1 MRPSPS
7 AEGVPSEVS
16 AMPKRQALVSLA
28 GLALVFSA
36 SPALASFHLMKI
48 EQAMGGVNGDT
59 SQQVVQLRMRFV
71 GQNLVGT
78 NHARLIA
85 HDAAGLNPVTLIV
98 FPSNVANAAQGDR
111 ILVVSSAFA
120 AAHPGIADFT
130 MTAVIPP
137 AYLPAGRLTF
147 EDSVGTI
154 LWSLAWGGV
163 SYTGSN
169 LGSLTNDADGNFG
182 PPFAGPLPSAT
193 AQALLF
199 SASDPTGSAPS
210 TNNAADY
217 AVTSGAAVLT
227 NNAGTMTSVAGPMA
241 DLSITKDDGQTS
253 AAPLQSVTYII
264 VASNSAASVDVVGA
278 TVVDT
283 PPSGLTGV
291 TWTCSGSG
299 GGTCTASGV
308 NAINDT
314 VNLPMGASV
323 TYLLSGTVAIQP
335 GSLRNTATISPPS
348 GVTDPNPDNNS
359 ATDDDL
365 LLCGD
370 VVVVPDGRINDLTLS
385 AITVL
390 PLGASL
396 KIGNSYSVEFKNK
409 SGDNTPP
416 GTLMMFSGDDGCSGT
431 STMVTRDTS
440 GIDPPSGTA
449 SYRVSFTAAGV
460 EPFFRAR
467 LSGSAVT
474 IPITVSWSD
483 TTMFSPAWST
493 NGPFNTFY
501 SFENTTGS
509 TLNVTLTLFDTGGAV
524 VSTASLAVPPG
535 QTAATNTVTLGSAR
549 NHTGTARLTHDG
561 PPGAFVAEA
570 AIANFSTNP
579 AYVQPVKFQAVR
591 EAR

>member
-1 MRPSPS
+1 
-7 AEGVPSEVS
+7 
-16 AMPKRQALVSLA
+16 MPNRHALAPLA
-28 GLALVFSA
+28 GLAVLLSA
-36 SPALASFHLMKI
+36 APALASFHLMKV

-59 SQQVVQLRMRFV
+59 TQQVVQLRMRAA
-71 GQNLVGT
+71 GQNLLGSAQ
-78 NHARLIA
+78 ARLIA

-98 FPSNVANAAQGDR
+98 FPSNLAHAAQGDR

-130 MTAVIPP
+130 MTAVIPS
-137 AYLPAGRLTF
+137 AYLASGRLTF

-154 LWSLAWGGV
+154 YWSLAWGGG

-169 LGSLTNDADGNFG
+169 TGSTTNDPDGDFG
-182 PPFAGPLPSAT
+182 PPFAGPLPSGT
-193 AQALLF
+193 AQTLRF
-199 SASDPTGSAPS
+199 SASDATGAAAS

-217 AVTSGAAVLT
+217 AVTSGSAVLT
-227 NNAGTMTSVAGPMA
+227 NNAGTMLPLTGPMV
-241 DLSITKDDGQTS
+241 DLAITKDDGRTS
-253 AAPLQSVTYII
+253 AAPLQTITYTI
-264 VASNSAASVDVVGA
+264 VASNSVASADVVGA
-278 TVVDT
+278 TVVDMPT
-283 PPSGLTGV
+283 SDLTGV

-299 GGTCTASGV
+299 GGTCTAGGV

-314 VNLPMGASV
+314 VNLPMGAAV
-323 TYLLSGTVAIQP
+323 TYLLSGTVAAQP
-335 GSLRNTATISPPS
+335 RRLRNTATISPPS
-348 GVTDPNPDNNS
+348 GFPDPNPGNNS
-359 ATDDDL
+359 ATDEDVL
-365 LLCGD
+365 VCGD
-370 VVVVPDGRINDLTLS
+370 TVVVPDGRVTDFTLS
-385 AITVL
+385 AFGTL
-390 PLGASL
+390 SFGASL
-396 KIGNSYSVEFKNK
+396 KIGNSYSAEFKNE

-416 GTLMMFSGDDGCSGT
+416 GTLMMFSGDDGCGGT
-431 STMVTRDTS
+431 STIVTRDTS
-440 GIDPPSGTA
+440 GVDPASGTA

-467 LSGSAVT
+467 LSGSAVM

-493 NGPFNTFY
+493 NGGFDTFY
-501 SFENTTGS
+501 SFQNTTGS
-509 TLNVTLTLFDTGGAV
+509 TLNVTLTLFDTSGTV

-535 QTAATNTVTLGSAR
+535 QTAATNTVTMGSDR

-570 AIANFSTNP
+570 AIANFSINP